1 MSIKTEAAVE
11 ELYHVPEND
20 KAEIVD
26 GELRAMSPTE
36 DLPNRAAG
44 EFFVS
49 LRTRADEK
57 AISGLFTVPWANLAP
72 SAEDI
77 DEACREMWRNFQR
90 DDV

>member
-1 MSIKTEAAVE
+1 
-11 ELYHVPEND
+11 
-20 KAEIVD
+20 
-26 GELRAMSPTE
+26 MSPTE

-49 LRTRADEK
+49 LRTHADEK
-57 AISGLFTVPWANLAP
+57 ASQVSLRCPGRIWAP

-77 DEACREMWRNFQR
+77 NEACRQMWRNFQR